1 MSNRLQPG
9 QRYMSETEP
18 ELGLGIIA
26 EVAGK
31 QVKVFFGASETERV
45 YGLQSAPLKRVH
57 FEDGDL
63 IKNRDGEAMTI
74 SGVTQEEGF
83 FIYHDEKGLKWHESE
98 LNDHLAF
105 NRPEEKLF
113 NGHVDTEAFFQLRL
127 KTLENLK
134 WWETSPVKGLFGGR
148 ISLIPHQFYIA
159 SKVLER
165 HAPRVLLADEVGLGK
180 TIEAGLI
187 IHQLVSTNRAQRV
200 LVVVPDSLVY
210 QWFFE
215 MHRKFQLGFAA
226 INQETPPEPG
236 ENPFLANERVI
247 VSLGLI
253 KGSKVAQEMLAQADF
268 DMVVIDEAHQYKKD
282 EGSFEYALLE
292 DLTARIASVL
302 LLTATPEQLG
312 MEGHFDR
319 LRLLDP
325 DRYNDFESFKAE
337 VASYEKVASAVQ
349 NLLSSNLEKS
359 DIENL
364 KGWLSKENFE
374 KVYEGNLSDED
385 KKLIIREL
393 IDRHGTGRVF
403 FRNTRQAMRKEY
415 DFFPKRI
422 LEAIPLKSST
432 TKGENLGFQEKALWL
447 VDFLKNTNEKVLLIC
462 HSKAQIVAL
471 EKFIKEH
478 DSQIKSALFHSG
490 LSLMARDRQAA
501 YFADDQGAQ
510 ILLCTEIGSEGRNF
524 EFAHHLVLF
533 DLPKKPDLLEQRIG
547 RLDRIGQKADIYIHV
562 PYIENSSEELL
573 FEIYDQGLDSF
584 RRFNSVGT
592 PVFVHFNQEIHQVL
606 EGETELSKDLIERV
620 KNYRLG
626 LEKQLEESRDLL
638 IELNSFN
645 PEEGHRIIRSIRESE
660 SKGLLKEFMES
671 CFDCFGVDVEEI
683 NEIATFIKP
692 NDNMFIPH
700 FPHLQA
706 EGQSLTFDRREALD
720 REDYQFLNW
729 DHPMVREISNLI
741 VSESY
746 GNMTVATRKAGGGK
760 KSFVEAYF
768 VTDCPAPDFLDTKR
782 FFPPTLIR
790 VLVDKDGEDFAEK
803 WDKETLDS
811 KLETFDRALLDKAMK
826 IPRPM
831 MKDLLKKCESRAWE
845 KAEDIVEKQRLSM
858 VEHMEG
864 EIDRLSSLAQV
875 NPAISEEEVDLMRAL
890 KKAMLDSSKEVRIRL
905 EAVRLIL

>member
-1 MSNRLQPG
+1 MRLGLRPG

-26 EVAGK
+26 EVADK

-45 YGLQSAPLKRVH
+45 YGVKTAPLKRVR
-57 FEDGDL
+57 FESGDTVKSREGSALEVEEVSEDDGY
-63 IKNRDGEAMTI
+63 
-74 SGVTQEEGF
+74 
-83 FIYHDEKGLKWHESE
+83 FIYHGAGQNLHERD
-98 LNDHLAF
+98 LDDHLAF

-113 NGHVDTEAFFQLRL
+113 NGQIDTEKFFQLRL
-127 KTLENLK
+127 RTLEYQKN
-134 WWETSPVKGLFGGR
+134 WETSPVKGLLGGR

-159 SKVLER
+159 SQVLKR
-165 HAPRVLLADEVGLGK
+165 HAPRILLADEVGLGK

-187 IHQLVSTNRAQRV
+187 IHQLVISARAQRV

-253 KGSKVAQEMLAQADF
+253 KGSKLAQDMLSQADF
-268 DMVVIDEAHQYKKD
+268 DVVVIDEAHQYKKE
-282 EGSFEYALLE
+282 EGSFEYSLLE
-292 DLTARIASVL
+292 DLTSRIASVL

-325 DRYNDFESFKAE
+325 DRYNDFESFKEE
-337 VASYEKVASAVQ
+337 VAGYEKVALAVK
-349 NLLSSNLEKS
+349 NLLQDNLSETNLF
-359 DIENL
+359 DL
-364 KGWLSKENFE
+364 KGWLSQSSFDD
-374 KVYEGNLSDED
+374 VYKGNLSTED
-385 KKLIIREL
+385 KTKIIREL

-422 LEAIPLKSST
+422 LHPLAIKCSQT
-432 TKGENLGFQEKALWL
+432 TGDVLGFEEKAMWL
-447 VDFLKNTNEKVLLIC
+447 LNFLKGTENKVLLIC
-462 HSKAQIVAL
+462 HSKALIMAL

-478 DSQIKSALFHSG
+478 DSQIKTALFHSG

-501 YFADDQGAQ
+501 YFSDEQGAQ

-524 EFAHHLVLF
+524 EFAQNLVLF

-547 RLDRIGQKADIYIHV
+547 RLDRIGQKADIHIHV
-562 PYIENSSEELL
+562 PYVEKSWEELL
-573 FEIYDQGLDSF
+573 FNIYDRGLDSF
-584 RRFNSVGT
+584 RRFSSVGT
-592 PVFVHFNQEIHQVL
+592 PVFVHFSEEIHRIL
-606 EGETELSKDLIERV
+606 EGAADLSDELIKRV
-620 KNYRLG
+620 EDYRLA
-626 LEKQLEESRDLL
+626 LEKQLEESRDQL
-638 IELNSFN
+638 IEMNSFD
-645 PEEGHRIIRSIRESE
+645 PEVGHQIIRMIRESE
-660 SKGLLKEFMES
+660 SQNLLKNFMED

-683 NEIATFIKP
+683 NEVATYIKP
-692 NDNMFIPH
+692 NDNMFIPY

-706 EGQSLTFDRREALD
+706 EGQTITFDRREALD
-720 REDYQFLNW
+720 REDYQFLTW

-741 VSESY
+741 LSESY
-746 GNMTVATRKAGGGK
+746 GNMTVAMRKGGGGK
-760 KSFVEAYF
+760 KSFVEVYF

-790 VLVDKDGEDFAEK
+790 TLVDKEGEDFADK

-811 KLETFDRALLDKAMK
+811 KLVQAEKSTLEKAIK
-826 IPRPM
+826 VPKNLI
-831 MKDLLKKCESRAWE
+831 KDLIKRSEVCAWE
-845 KAEDIVEKQRLSM
+845 QAETLLEQQRLKM
-858 VEHMEG
+858 LDHMEE
-864 EIDRLSSLAQV
+864 EIDRLEALSKI
-875 NPAISEEEVDLMRAL
+875 NPAISPDEVDLMRAL
-890 KKAMLDSSKEVRIRL
+890 KKAMLDSSKQARLRL
-905 EAVRLIL
+905 EGIRLIL

>member
-1 MSNRLQPG
+1 MRLGLRPG

-26 EVAGK
+26 EVADK

-45 YGLQSAPLKRVH
+45 YGLKTAPLKRVR
-57 FEDGDL
+57 FESGDSVKSREGSVL
-63 IKNRDGEAMTI
+63 EVENVSE
-74 SGVTQEEGF
+74 EEGF
-83 FIYHDEKGLKWHESE
+83 FIYHGSGYNLHERD
-98 LNDHLAF
+98 LDDHLAF

-113 NGHVDTEAFFQLRL
+113 NGQIDTEKFFQLRL
-127 KTLENLK
+127 RTLEYLK
-134 WWETSPVKGLFGGR
+134 QWETSPVKGLLGGR

-159 SKVLER
+159 SQVLKR

-187 IHQLVSTNRAQRV
+187 IHQQVITGRAQRV

-253 KGSKVAQEMLAQADF
+253 KGSKVAQDMLSEADF
-268 DMVVIDEAHQYKKD
+268 DIVVIDEAHQYKKE
-282 EGSFEYALLE
+282 EGSFEYNLLE
-292 DLTARIASVL
+292 DLTMRIASVL

-325 DRYNDFESFKAE
+325 DRYNDFESFKEE
-337 VASYEKVASAVQ
+337 VAGYEKVALAVK
-349 NLLSSNLEKS
+349 NLIQDDLT
-359 DIENL
+359 
-364 KGWLSKENFE
+364 
-374 KVYEGNLSDED
+374 EGNLNDLKNWLAPESFENLYKGSLSAKD
-385 KKLIIREL
+385 KNKVIREL

-422 LEAIPLKSST
+422 LHPVIMKST
-432 TKGENLGFQEKALWL
+432 QETGEGLGFQEKAMWL
-447 VDFLKNTNEKVLLIC
+447 LDFLKGTNDKVLLIC
-462 HSKAQIVAL
+462 HSKALIVAL

-478 DSQIKSALFHSG
+478 DSQIKTALFHSG

-501 YFADDQGAQ
+501 YFSDEQGAQ

-524 EFAHHLVLF
+524 EFAQNLVLF

-547 RLDRIGQKADIYIHV
+547 RLDRIGQKADIHIHV
-562 PYIENSSEELL
+562 PYVENSWEELL
-573 FEIYDQGLDSF
+573 FKIYDQGLDSF

-592 PVFVHFNQEIHQVL
+592 PVFVHFSEEIHNIL
-606 EGETELSKDLIERV
+606 EGEATLSDELIKKVED
-620 KNYRLG
+620 YRKG

-638 IELNSFN
+638 IEMNSFD
-645 PEEGHRIIRSIRESE
+645 PEVGHKVVRKIRESE
-660 SKGLLKEFMES
+660 SQNLLKDFMED

-683 NEIATFIKP
+683 NEVATFIRP
-692 NDNMFIPH
+692 NDNMFIPY
-700 FPHLQA
+700 FPHLHS
-706 EGQSLTFDRREALD
+706 EGQTITFDRREALD
-720 REDYQFLNW
+720 REDYQFLTW
-729 DHPMVREISNLI
+729 DHPMVREVSNLI
-741 VSESY
+741 LSESY
-746 GNMTVATRKAGGGK
+746 GNMTVAMRKDGGGK

-790 VLVDKDGEDFAEK
+790 VLVDKDGEDFAGK

-811 KLETFDRALLDKAMK
+811 KLSQADRATLEKAMK
-826 IPRPM
+826 VPKNLI
-831 MKDLLKKCESRAWE
+831 KELIKKSQGKAWE
-845 KAEDIVEKQRLSM
+845 QAELLLENQRLEM
-858 VEHMEG
+858 VEHMQE
-864 EIDRLSSLAQV
+864 EIERLEALSEI
-875 NPAISEEEVDLMRAL
+875 NPAISPDEVALMRAL
-890 KKAMLDSSKEVRIRL
+890 KKAMLDSSKEARLRL
-905 EAVRLIL
+905 EGIRLIL

>member
-1 MSNRLQPG
+1 MRLGLRPG

-26 EVAGK
+26 EVADK

-45 YGLQSAPLKRVH
+45 YGLKTAPLKRVR
-57 FEDGDL
+57 FESGDS
-63 IKNRDGEAMTI
+63 IKSREGSVLEVENVSE
-74 SGVTQEEGF
+74 EEGF
-83 FIYHDEKGLKWHESE
+83 FIYHGSGYNLHERD
-98 LNDHLAF
+98 LDDHLAF

-113 NGHVDTEAFFQLRL
+113 NGQIDTEKFFQLRL
-127 KTLENLK
+127 RTLEYLK
-134 WWETSPVKGLFGGR
+134 QWETSPVKGLLGGR

-159 SKVLER
+159 SQVLKR

-187 IHQLVSTNRAQRV
+187 IHQQVITGRAQRV

-253 KGSKVAQEMLAQADF
+253 KGSKVAQDMLSEADF
-268 DMVVIDEAHQYKKD
+268 DIVVIDEAHQYKKE
-282 EGSFEYALLE
+282 EGSFEYNLLE
-292 DLTARIASVL
+292 DLTMRIASVL

-325 DRYNDFESFKAE
+325 DRYNDFESFKEE
-337 VASYEKVASAVQ
+337 VAGYEKVALAVK
-349 NLLSSNLEKS
+349 NLIQDDLT
-359 DIENL
+359 
-364 KGWLSKENFE
+364 
-374 KVYEGNLSDED
+374 EGNLNDLKNWLAPESFENLYKGSLSAKD
-385 KKLIIREL
+385 KNKVIREL

-422 LEAIPLKSST
+422 LHPVIMKST
-432 TKGENLGFQEKALWL
+432 QETGEGLGFQEKATWL
-447 VDFLKNTNEKVLLIC
+447 LDFLKGTNDKVLLIC
-462 HSKAQIVAL
+462 HSKALIVAL

-478 DSQIKSALFHSG
+478 DSQIKTALFHSG

-501 YFADDQGAQ
+501 YFSDEQGAQ

-524 EFAHHLVLF
+524 EFAQNLVLF

-547 RLDRIGQKADIYIHV
+547 RLDRIGQKADIHIHV
-562 PYIENSSEELL
+562 PYVENSWEELL
-573 FEIYDQGLDSF
+573 FKIYDQGLDSF

-592 PVFVHFNQEIHQVL
+592 PVFVHFSEEIHNIL
-606 EGETELSKDLIERV
+606 EGEATLSDELI
-620 KNYRLG
+620 KNVEDYRKG

-638 IELNSFN
+638 IEMNSFD
-645 PEEGHRIIRSIRESE
+645 PEVGHKVVRKIRESE
-660 SKGLLKEFMES
+660 SQNLLKDFMED

-683 NEIATFIKP
+683 NEVATFIRP
-692 NDNMFIPH
+692 NDNMFIPY
-700 FPHLQA
+700 FPHLHS
-706 EGQSLTFDRREALD
+706 EGQTITFDRREALD
-720 REDYQFLNW
+720 REDYQFLTW
-729 DHPMVREISNLI
+729 DHPMVREVSNLI
-741 VSESY
+741 LSESY
-746 GNMTVATRKAGGGK
+746 GNMTVAMRKDGGGK

-790 VLVDKDGEDFAEK
+790 VLVDKDGEDFAGK

-811 KLETFDRALLDKAMK
+811 KLSQADRATLEKAMK
-826 IPRPM
+826 VPKNLI
-831 MKDLLKKCESRAWE
+831 KELIKKSQGKAWE
-845 KAEDIVEKQRLSM
+845 QAELLLENQRLEM
-858 VEHMEG
+858 VEHMQE
-864 EIDRLSSLAQV
+864 EIERLEALSEI
-875 NPAISEEEVDLMRAL
+875 NPAISPDEVALMRAL
-890 KKAMLDSSKEVRIRL
+890 KKAMLDSSKEARLRL
-905 EAVRLIL
+905 EGIRLIL